1 MQHVAK
7 KLHQVKRLITLSDEE
22 RDCIGLANKM
32 RLPFGVTPYYISLM
46 DDSLDHAVRSQVFPE
61 RNYVEQMS
69 AHRGEREQAFDFM
82 LERDTSPIELI
93 TRRYPSIVIFKP

>member
-1 MQHVAK
+1 M
-7 KLHQVKRLITLSDEE
+7 
-22 RDCIGLANKM
+22 ANKM
-32 RLPFGVTPYYISLM
+32 RLPFGVTPYYLSLM
-46 DDSLDHAVRSQVFPE
+46 DDSLDRAADHAVRSQVFPE